1 MMKVLIVDDEPKLR
15 EGLKSIVPWTE
26 LGYQVVDTAANG
38 NEALE
43 KHGKYDPDL
52 MLIDI
57 RMPGMDGLQL
67 IEAIRNLDAE
77 IHLLILS
84 GYADFDY
91 AKRAISHRVDG
102 YL

>member
-1 MMKVLIVDDEPKLR
+1 M
-15 EGLKSIVPWTE
+15 
-26 LGYQVVDTAANG
+26 YN
-38 NEALE
+38 
-43 KHGKYDPDL
+43 PDL

-57 RMPGMDGLQL
+57 RMPGMDGLRL
-67 IEAIRNLDAE
+67 IEAIRNLDSE

-91 AKRAISHRVDG
+91 AKRAMSHRVDG

>member
-1 MMKVLIVDDEPKLR
+1 MMNVLIVDDEPKLR
-15 EGLKSIVPWTE
+15 EGLKSIVSWHE

-38 NEALE
+38 TEALE
-43 KHGKYDPDL
+43 KHRLYSPDL

-67 IEAIRNLDAE
+67 IEAIRAKDPH

-84 GYADFDY
+84 
-91 AKRAISHRVDG
+91 
-102 YL
+102 